1 MARLRPA
8 SGEETARW
16 YDRWQD
22 RQRAWCRR
30 HGLADTDTSDHLR
43 RLDQWRAKA
52 AQARVFAIIAEDS
65 DNTDNTE
72 DPESTDDTGD
82 TLLGFC
88 ALSTHIDSPSRPA
101 VVDDIWV
108 APEHRRRGHGSA
120 ARAALERWC
129 GEHGLPRLLA
139 TVDPGDPAQAAL
151 FRSYTATSQRMVRSL
166 VDVSDLPAGVVGRPM
181 SAAEFPAWRQE
192 GIDGY
197 AHDIFGS
204 GGEATLDAAMARS
217 AREFDELLPEGAQ
230 TRHHSFWVL
239 DAPSTAADGEGDG
252 DGGYVASIW
261 LRHHHQVGRSFV
273 FSVAVK
279 PEHRG
284 KGYGR
289 AAMRLGER
297 ASRDAGDSALALN
310 VFGQNTVAINLYTS
324 LGYVVTD
331 QSRAI
336 DL

>member
-16 YDRWQD
+16 YDLWQD

-30 HGLADTDTSDHLR
+30 HGLADTDESDHLR
-43 RLDQWRAKA
+43 RLDLWRANA
-52 AQARVFAIIAEDS
+52 AQARVFAIAAEDC
-65 DNTDNTE
+65 DD
-72 DPESTDDTGD
+72 TDDS
-82 TLLGFC
+82 LLGFC
-88 ALSTHIDSPSRPA
+88 ALSLRPDSPSRPA

-129 GEHGLPRLLA
+129 REHALPRLVV

-151 FRSYTATSQRMVRSL
+151 FRPYTVTAQRMARSL
-166 VDVSDLPAGVVGRPM
+166 LDVPDLPDGVVGRPM
-181 SAAEFPAWRQE
+181 TAAEFPSWRQE
-192 GIDGY
+192 GIAGY
-197 AHDIFGS
+197 AHDIFDS
-204 GGEATLDAAMARS
+204 GGEATLDDALARS
-217 AREFDELLPEGAQ
+217 AREFDELLPAGAE
-230 TRHHSFWVL
+230 TEHHSFWVL
-239 DAPSTAADGEGDG
+239 DASSTAAGDR

-273 FSVAVK
+273 FALAVE
-279 PEHRG
+279 PEYRG

-297 ASRDAGDSALALN
+297 ASRDAGDSVLALN
-310 VFGQNTVAINLYTS
+310 VFGPNTVAINLYTS
-324 LGYVVTD
+324 LGYVVSD
-331 QSRAI
+331 QSRSTE
-336 DL
+336 L